1 MSIKCT
7 SNYCK
12 FMLIFLIAFSYTR
25 NAISVRTGG
34 LLLIEDCRIV
44 RAPKNE
50 ANHWQTLCIEE
61 PFDLTNT
68 ARSTYDWDIFLKIKN
83 VFFQS
88 WRKLN
93 ETKNVDSLFQE
104 AMFVQN
110 VPAHQQYIPQ
120 INAQLL
126 QEMKYLMY
134 KQANVQQPLNSPIL
148 SPVANT
154 SPAEIAS

>member
-1 MSIKCT
+1 M
-7 SNYCK
+7 
-12 FMLIFLIAFSYTR
+12 IAFSYMR

-34 LLLIEDCRIV
+34 ILLIDECRLA

-50 ANHWQTLCIEE
+50 ASHWQTLCIEE

-68 ARSTYDWDIFLKIKN
+68 ARSTYDWDIFVKIKS

-104 AMFVQN
+104 PFFVQN
-110 VPAHQQYIPQ
+110 FPAHHQQYLHQ
-120 INAQLL
+120 INAQMI
-126 QEMKYLMY
+126 QEMKFLMY
-134 KQANVQQPLNSPIL
+134 KQANVQPLSSPIL
-148 SPVANT
+148 SPVTNK

>member
-1 MSIKCT
+1 
-7 SNYCK
+7 
-12 FMLIFLIAFSYTR
+12 MLILITFSYTR

-34 LLLIEDCRIV
+34 LLLIEECRNV

-68 ARSTYDWDIFLKIKN
+68 ARSTYDWEIFLKIKS
-83 VFFQS
+83 VFFHS

-104 AMFVQN
+104 PLFVQN
-110 VPAHQQYIPQ
+110 VPAHQPYIPQ

-126 QEMKYLMY
+126 QEMKYMMY
-134 KQANVQQPLNSPIL
+134 KQANVQPLKSPIL